1 MASMIAFLQGKKT
14 HIVVFLYILLTM
26 FSGNGADASL
36 LDGLNTE
43 NMQQALP
50 ALLVSTLK
58 AAWDRKD

>member
-1 MASMIAFLQGKKT
+1 MESMISFLQGKKT

-26 FSGNGADASL
+26 FSGNGADATL
-36 LDGLNTE
+36 LDGLNTG

-58 AAWDRKD
+58 AAWDRKG